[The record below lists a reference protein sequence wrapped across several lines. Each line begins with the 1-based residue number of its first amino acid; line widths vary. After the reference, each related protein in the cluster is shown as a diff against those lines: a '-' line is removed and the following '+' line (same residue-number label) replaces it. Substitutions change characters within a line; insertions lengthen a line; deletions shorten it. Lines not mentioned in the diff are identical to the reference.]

1 MSSIGPEIRRLAR
14 VARTALL
21 AGSLSLLTLQQFGNG
36 TRELLNAQLFRPGRP
51 AAQMIGSG
59 GGASKGPALSC
70 DRLVPTCEAVLTE
83 RKRHLV
89 LSHAGQPKPA
99 APATIGVFH
108 NNCRPVVLRTHAIF
122 CDFDRLRHILHPHL
136 SLIAHA
142 SSVLC

>member
-1 MSSIGPEIRRLAR
+1 MPPLGPKIRRLAR

-36 TRELLNAQLFRPGRP
+36 TRELLNALLFRPEGP

-59 GGASKGPALSC
+59 GGAANGPALAC

-89 LSHAGQPKPA
+89 HAHAGQPKPA
-99 APATIGVFH
+99 VREPIGVFH